1 MKKKFVDILKK
12 LRKSLALY
20 LTTNR
25 LFISYVIL
33 SLIGT
38 ILLRNFT
45 IGNTFNYKPIIA
57 DLAAILLIGS
67 FGYIVKPEKR
77 YKYYFIWILIFTVM
91 QVLNSIYYTF
101 YFSFASFGELATLS
115 QVKTV
120 TGSLYEKFK
129 FYDFIYIIFPLIFY
143 ALHKKLN
150 TSYYYKV
157 VKKIEARKKMFILTF
172 AMSCVCFI
180 FTFSTAT
187 KTDYSRLAKQWNR
200 VYIVERF
207 GVVVYQF
214 NDLIQSLTPKLGSLF
229 GYDEAAQM
237 FHNYFDNMSEEEKY
251 NGKNEYTNIM
261 DGYNVIFVHMEGI
274 QTYLMDLSFNG
285 VEAVPT
291 VNKLAKEGMFF
302 KNFYPQIS
310 TGTSSDTE
318 FTLASSLMP
327 ASSGTVFVSYHNRKY
342 ITIQK
347 LLKDKGYHTFS
358 AHGNYLSM
366 WNRDKAHPSLGYE
379 DMIFEDSYE
388 YSEDDVINLGIS
400 DSKFFEQLVPKLEN
414 IEQTHP
420 NYMGT
425 IITLS
430 NHSPFIF
437 LDKYG
442 KYDMSSTFSDYNKDT
457 GNHEAKTTNYLYE
470 TAVGNYITS
479 SHYADKAL
487 GEFMDYIN
495 NSEYFNNTV
504 FVFYGD
510 HDAKLTRKE
519 LNYLYNYNYKTGEVY
534 EEGDKEYKEYNYYNH
549 EINKNTPLIIWTKNQ
564 GLRRKINKTVDYTMG
579 MYDVMPTLGNMLG
592 VENKYAL
599 GHDIFNIKN
608 DNVVVYPNG
617 NYLTNK
623 VYYNNSTGEY
633 FVRNNSVI
641 DDKYI
646 EKYKTY
652 AEKLLDVSNAII
664 VHDLIYNEGEDID
677 VLKTEKKET
686 TNE

>member
-1 MKKKFVDILKK
+1 MKKKLIDILKK
-12 LRKSLALY
+12 LRKSIALY

-25 LFISYVIL
+25 LFISYVVL

-45 IGNTFNYKPIIA
+45 IGNTFNFKPFIA

-67 FGYIVKPEKR
+67 FGYIVKSEKR
-77 YKYYFIWILIFTVM
+77 YKYYFIWLLIFTIM
-91 QVLNSIYYTF
+91 QIVNSVYYTF
-101 YFSFASFGELATLS
+101 YVSFASFGELATLS

-129 FYDFIYIIFPLIFY
+129 FYDFIYIIFPIIFY

-150 TSYYYKV
+150 NSYYYKV
-157 VKKIEARKKMFILTF
+157 VRKIEVRKKMFALTLGV
-172 AMSCVCFI
+172 SSICLI
-180 FTFSTAT
+180 FTFATAT

-207 GVVVYQF
+207 GVVIYQF
-214 NDLIQSLTPKLGSLF
+214 NDLIQSLTPKLVSLF
-229 GYDEAAQM
+229 GYEEAAQM
-237 FHNYFDNMSEEEKY
+237 FHNYFDNMPEEEKY

-274 QTYLMDLSFNG
+274 QTYLMDLTFNG
-285 VEAVPT
+285 VAATPT

-302 KNFYPQIS
+302 ENFYPQIS

-327 ASSGTVFVSYHNRKY
+327 ASSGTVFVSYHNRNY
-342 ITIQK
+342 ITIHK
-347 LLKDKGYHTFS
+347 LLKEKGYYTFS
-358 AHGNYLSM
+358 SHGNYLSM

-379 DMIFEDSYE
+379 DMIFEESFE
-388 YSEDDVINLGIS
+388 YTEEDVINLGIS
-400 DSKFFEQLVPKLEN
+400 DSKFFEQLVPKMEN

-442 KYDMSSTFSDYNKDT
+442 EYDMSSTFSEYNSET
-457 GNHEAKTTNYLYE
+457 NQHENKNTNYLYE

-487 GEFMDYIN
+487 GEFINYIN
-495 NSEYFNNTV
+495 NSEYFKNTV

-534 EEGDKEYKEYNYYNH
+534 EEGDKEYKGYNYYNH

-564 GLRRKINKTVDYTMG
+564 TLRRKINKTVDYTMG

-599 GHDIFNIKN
+599 GHDIFNIK
-608 DNVVVYPNG
+608 DENVVVYPNG
-617 NYLTNK
+617 NFLTNK

-633 FVRNNSVI
+633 FVRNNSII

-652 AEKLLDVSNAII
+652 AENLLDVSNAII
-664 VHDLIYNEGEDID
+664 VHNLIYAEGEDID

>member
-1 MKKKFVDILKK
+1 MKKKLVNILKK
-12 LRKSLALY
+12 IRKYVALY

-45 IGNTFNYKPIIA
+45 IGNTFNFKPIVA
-57 DLAAILLIGS
+57 DLGVILLIGS
-67 FGYIVKPEKR
+67 FGYVIKPEKR
-77 YKYYFIWILIFTVM
+77 YKYYFMWILVFTIM
-91 QVLNSIYYTF
+91 QIVNSVYYTF
-101 YFSFASFGELATLS
+101 YVSFASFGELATLS

-120 TGSLYEKFK
+120 TGSLFEKFK
-129 FYDFIYIIFPLIFY
+129 FYDFIYIVFPIIFY
-143 ALHKKLN
+143 ALHQKLN

-157 VKKIEARKKMFILTF
+157 IKKIETKKKMFAFTLTM
-172 AMSCVCFI
+172 ALICFI
-180 FTFSTAT
+180 FTFATAT
-187 KTDYSRLAKQWNR
+187 KIDYSRLTKQWNR

-207 GVVVYQF
+207 GIVIYQF

-229 GYDEAAQM
+229 GYEEAAIM
-237 FHNYFDNMSEEEKY
+237 FNNYFDNMTEAEKY
-251 NGKNEYTNIM
+251 NGKNEYTNIL
-261 DGYNVIFVHMEGI
+261 DGYNIIFVHMEGM

-285 VEAVPT
+285 VEVTPS

-318 FTLASSLMP
+318 FTLSSSLMP
-327 ASSGTVFVSYHNRKY
+327 ASSGTVFVSYYNRNY

-347 LLKDKGYHTFS
+347 LLKQKGYYTFS
-358 AHGNYLSM
+358 THGNYASM

-379 DMIFEDSYE
+379 DMFFEESYNYNE
-388 YSEDDVINLGIS
+388 EDVINLGIS
-400 DSKFFEQLVPKLEN
+400 DSKFFEQLVPKMEE

-425 IITLS
+425 VITLS

-437 LDKYG
+437 LNKYG
-442 KYDMSSTFSDYNKDT
+442 EYDMSSTFTEINSQTNKQ
-457 GNHEAKTTNYLYE
+457 EIKTTNYLYE

-479 SHYADKAL
+479 AHYSDKAL
-487 GEFMDYIN
+487 GEFVNYIN
-495 NSEYFNNTV
+495 DSEYFNNTV

-519 LNYLYNYNYKTGEVY
+519 LNYLYNYDYKIGEVY
-534 EEGDKEYKEYNYYNH
+534 EEDDKEYTEYNYYNH

-564 GLRRKINKTVDYTMG
+564 TLKKKINKTVDYTMG
-579 MYDVMPTLGNMLG
+579 MYDVLPTLGNMLG
-592 VENKYAL
+592 IENKYAL
-599 GHDIFNIKN
+599 GHDIFNIK
-608 DNVVVYPNG
+608 DENVVVFPNG

-623 VYYNNSTGEY
+623 IYYNNSTGEY

-641 DDKYI
+641 NDNYI

-652 AEKLLDVSNAII
+652 AENLLDVSNGII
-664 VHDLIYNEGEDID
+664 VHDLIYNEGKDID
-677 VLKTEKKET
+677 VLKYEKKENA
-686 TNE
+686 NE